1 MAYRAEI
8 QIGVVGIGQLGTLQK
23 SLNQVGNTVDLINK
37 KRIDAGFNV
46 QNINTYNAQL
56 EKAWQNINKAAM
68 GSKEELEAVENLV
81 KAKQNQIA
89 AQERLNQLIAKEE
102 AAQRRIVATA
112 DAGVGQQGPK
122 LPKGKGGGMT
132 APSGLQAP
140 GVMDAILGG
149 GFPMLFGGGPGAV
162 LGGAAGGFVGGQMGG
177 IAGMA
182 LSIGLSAVGQKLDE
196 ATAKAIALG
205 QAIET
210 ISVDKLRES
219 FVYVNAELD
228 TTVRRLLE
236 AGEAQK
242 AQQVIAEEAA
252 RQTGVIPEVTAN
264 ITKEATMLG
273 NQWNKFLAAIGGA
286 VSLLA
291 GPIIN
296 ALRTMIGGLTQILQL
311 ANNIASK
318 IFKWA
323 ADGINKLL
331 ERFPFLNNLL
341 NMFRGETESVTEEY
355 EQQRAQLAEATDRL
369 RENVA
374 LAAEL
379 DRLKES
385 EVANGTL
392 YGQLLNTELEK
403 EAQLAVLRK
412 DYDDKRREARTQ
424 YAGISLDAY
433 MKELDAEE
441 ALKRKGIERTEEEK
455 KRLLVLKE
463 ADAQRALGLAQQ
475 NAQLDIQRNL
485 VQQQLS
491 LVQAYYQAQ
500 TTINN
505 IEIQSLER
513 LRDSVT
519 GLDTKLRITQKIYK
533 LEVQNA
539 KIALE
544 SSKAQISAAIELA
557 ALELKRAELKAK
569 NLEIDLLSAA
579 ANKETTSVQLANL
592 RAAVDAGRAAV
603 RIASDNLRFTKAIGD
618 QQLRAAEATYNA
630 AVQAAK
636 LKAQTAGAAAQAE
649 RFASAMA
656 SAGGGRKL
664 QVGDVVARAS
674 DVPQGPNY
682 GFKPVQG
689 GYEITRVPA
698 QGAFAV
704 GGYVNRPT
712 RALIGEAGPEYIIP
726 RKKVSGFVE
735 NWLNGKRG
743 DSAVPSMLD
752 TRQSSMSAE
761 RSGASGAATATAPIN
776 IQTGPVVQ
784 MDGKRYVSVE
794 DMEQALFSLSRTML
808 NSNRS
813 AGTRRYTGVR

>member
-8 QIGVVGIGQLGTLQK
+8 QIGVVGIRQLGALQK
-23 SLNQVGNTVDLINK
+23 SLNQVANAVDVLNK
-37 KRIDAGFNV
+37 KEVGKV
-46 QNINTYNAQL
+46 QNLNTYNDLL
-56 EKAWQNINKAAM
+56 EQANRQINKAVM
-68 GSKEELEAVENLV
+68 GTREELKAVENLV
-81 KAKQNQIA
+81 RAKNNQIA
-89 AQERLNQLIAKEE
+89 AQQRLNTLIAREE
-102 AAQRRIVATA
+102 AAQRRVSATA
-112 DAGVGQQGPK
+112 DAGFGVQGPK
-122 LPKGKGGGMT
+122 LPPAQNTGM
-132 APSGLQAP
+132 APKRGLQRP
-140 GVMDAILGG
+140 GVMDAILGA
-149 GFPMLFGGGPGAV
+149 GFPALFGGGPGAI
-162 LGGAAGGFVGGQMGG
+162 LGGAAGGFIGGQMGG
-177 IAGMA
+177 MAGMA
-182 LSIGLSAVGQKLDE
+182 LSVALSAVGQKLDE
-196 ATAKAIALG
+196 ATAKAVALG
-205 QAIET
+205 QAIQS
-210 ISVDKLRES
+210 INVDKLRES

-236 AGEAQK
+236 AGQAQK
-242 AQQVIAEEAA
+242 AQQVLAEEAA
-252 RQTGVIPEVTAN
+252 RQTGVIPQVTAA
-264 ITKEATMLG
+264 ITQEATLLG
-273 NQWNKFLAAIGGA
+273 NQWNKFLAAVGGT
-286 VSLLA
+286 VSILA

-296 ALRTMIGGLTQILQL
+296 ALRTIIGGLTQVLQL

-318 IFKWA
+318 IFAWV

-341 NMFRGETESVTEEY
+341 SFFRGESEGVSE
-355 EQQRAQLAEATDRL
+355 EQQRQVAQLSEATDRL

-379 DRLKES
+379 DRLKQS

-441 ALKRKGIERTEEEK
+441 ALKRKSIERTEEEK

-533 LEVQNA
+533 LEVENA

-592 RAAVDAGRAAV
+592 QAAVNAGRAAV
-603 RIASDNLRFTKAIGD
+603 RIAADNLRFTKAIGE
-618 QQLRAAEATYNA
+618 QQLRAAEATYQA

-649 RFASAMA
+649 RFANAMA
-656 SAGGGRKL
+656 SAAGGRKL

-674 DVPQGPNY
+674 DVPQGIGY
-682 GFKPVQG
+682 SFKPVQG
-689 GYEITRVPA
+689 GYEIVSVPA
-698 QGAFAV
+698 QGTFAT
-704 GGYVNRPT
+704 GGYVNKPT

-743 DSAVPSMLD
+743 DSAVPNMLD
-752 TRQSSMSAE
+752 AQRSVMGAE
-761 RSGASGAATATAPIN
+761 RSSATAPAAAGPIN

-784 MDGKRYVSVE
+784 MDGKRYVTLE
-794 DMEQALFSLSRTML
+794 DMEMALQSMATVVFS
-808 NSNRS
+808 SNRA

>member
-8 QIGVVGIGQLGTLQK
+8 QIGVVGIGQLGALQK
-23 SLNQVGNTVDLINK
+23 SLNQVANAVDILNK
-37 KRIDAGFNV
+37 KEVGKV
-46 QNINTYNAQL
+46 QNLNTYNDLLDQANRQ
-56 EKAWQNINKAAM
+56 INKAVM
-68 GSKEELEAVENLV
+68 GTREELKAVENLV
-81 KAKQNQIA
+81 RAKNNQIA
-89 AQERLNQLIAKEE
+89 AQQRLNILIAREE
-102 AAQRRIVATA
+102 AAQRRVVTTA
-112 DAGVGQQGPK
+112 DAGFGIQGPQ
-122 LPKGKGGGMT
+122 LPPSKSTGGSRAG
-132 APSGLQAP
+132 GLNTP
-140 GVMDAILGG
+140 GVMDAILGA
-149 GFPMLFGGGPGAV
+149 GFPALFGGGPGAI
-162 LGGAAGGFVGGQMGG
+162 LGGAAGGFIGGPMGG
-177 IAGMA
+177 MAGMA
-182 LSIGLSAVGQKLDE
+182 LSVALSAVGQKLDE
-196 ATAKAIALG
+196 ATAKAVALG

-210 ISVDKLRES
+210 INVDKLRES

-236 AGEAQK
+236 AGQAQK
-242 AQQVIAEEAA
+242 AQQLIAEEAA
-252 RQTGVIPEVTAN
+252 RQTGVIPGVTAA
-264 ITKEATMLG
+264 ITQEATLLG

-291 GPIIN
+291 GPIIS

-318 IFKWA
+318 IFDWVA
-323 ADGINKLL
+323 SGINKLL

-341 NMFRGETESVTEEY
+341 NMFRGDSEGVTEEY
-355 EQQRAQLAEATDRL
+355 QKQVAQLAETTDRL
-369 RENVA
+369 RENVV

-379 DRLKES
+379 DRLKQS

-412 DYDDKRREARTQ
+412 EYDDKRREARTQ

-475 NAQLDIQRNL
+475 NAQLDVQRNL

-513 LRDSVT
+513 LRDSVS
-519 GLDTKLRITQKIYK
+519 GLDTKLRITQKIYQV
-533 LEVQNA
+533 EIQNA

-579 ANKETTSVQLANL
+579 ANKETTSAQLANL

-603 RIASDNLRFTKAIGD
+603 RIAADNLRFTRAIGE
-618 QQLRAAEATYNA
+618 QQLRAAKATYEA

-649 RFASAMA
+649 RFANAMA
-656 SAGGGRKL
+656 SASGGRRL
-664 QVGDVVARAS
+664 QVGDVVASAS
-674 DVPQGPNY
+674 DVPQGIGY
-682 GFKPVQG
+682 SFKPVQG
-689 GYEITRVPA
+689 GYEIVSVPA
-698 QGAFAV
+698 QGAFAT
-704 GGYVNRPT
+704 GGYVKKPT

-726 RKKVSGFVE
+726 RGKVSGFVE

-743 DSAVPSMLD
+743 DAAVPSMLD
-752 TRQSSMSAE
+752 TRRSNMTAE
-761 RSGASGAATATAPIN
+761 RSTATTATSSPIN
-776 IQTGPVVQ
+776 IQTGPVIQ
-784 MDGKRYVSVE
+784 MDGKKYVTLD
-794 DMEQALFSLSRTML
+794 DMETALESMATVVF
-808 NSNRS
+808 NSTR
-813 AGTRRYTGVR
+813 ATGTRRYTGVR